1 MWLFWSLCWASEPES
16 LSQLVEEVWSRHP
29 QVAAANVHVQ
39 QQELSPQS
47 TIKWKEPNLSLSIA
61 PMGAGYSI
69 RVQQPF
75 LYRQEFSLE
84 QKKRE
89 TYINKSKLSQ
99 QQIKEELQYS
109 FLLHL
114 ADWMYAKRKLELSQ
128 QHYNIIAKHK
138 NSVLGRVEVGSL
150 PKVVLAQLESELAD
164 LSLLRIGYQTDLN
177 KHQIRIEEFLGRPVS
192 SDLSLDIPPAVS
204 PDNQKPSYLK
214 LPSLEKKVYSIQ
226 SDMIRIK
233 KRPPLFFSM
242 GHSNMMMDPNKWWT
256 LGVGMLHKEGGLKDI
271 AS

>member
-1 MWLFWSLCWASEPES
+1 
-16 LSQLVEEVWSRHP
+16 
-29 QVAAANVHVQ
+29 
-39 QQELSPQS
+39 
-47 TIKWKEPNLSLSIA
+47 
-61 PMGAGYSI
+61 
-69 RVQQPF
+69 
-75 LYRQEFSLE
+75 
-84 QKKRE
+84 
-89 TYINKSKLSQ
+89 
-99 QQIKEELQYS
+99 
-109 FLLHL
+109 
-114 ADWMYAKRKLELSQ
+114 MYAKRKLELSQ